1 MRVLW
6 CRPEILSATSSSA
19 PPAVTRNPGCRRR
32 RHTRSAASRWSRSG
46 GGGGVPCEPSLVAS
60 GRAQRGRAQRERTC
74 ARRVSDSSRMDLRD
88 SPGAGGSVRRAQGE
102 VSSMAVPAL
111 VVAVV
116 LILVFVPVWALI
128 WGRKETPAT
137 VRVSDDTGPARLRA
151 RDRSE
156 P

>member
-1 MRVLW
+1 MIV
-6 CRPEILSATSSSA
+6 
-19 PPAVTRNPGCRRR
+19 VT
-32 RHTRSAASRWSRSG
+32 
-46 GGGGVPCEPSLVAS
+46 
-60 GRAQRGRAQRERTC
+60 
-74 ARRVSDSSRMDLRD
+74 
-88 SPGAGGSVRRAQGE
+88 
-102 VSSMAVPAL
+102 
-111 VVAVV
+111 

>member
-1 MRVLW
+1 
-6 CRPEILSATSSSA
+6 
-19 PPAVTRNPGCRRR
+19 
-32 RHTRSAASRWSRSG
+32 
-46 GGGGVPCEPSLVAS
+46 
-60 GRAQRGRAQRERTC
+60 
-74 ARRVSDSSRMDLRD
+74 
-88 SPGAGGSVRRAQGE
+88 
-102 VSSMAVPAL
+102 MAVPAL

-128 WGRKETPAT
+128 WGRNETPAT